1 MNKNNQNAV
10 RIELLASEL
19 APSFLCQKLIVSLC
33 SFPNEILKWDV
44 KQRGWGPL
52 IALIDAFRTLCGSW
66 GHYATLGM
74 SVALKMAAYLP
85 HHLKVFNQNLQAEM
99 CCTDSMS
106 SLIPMHHGVLF
117 KGIKR
122 RKSKPSKNSLTCF
135 CMDVTQ
141 ALHKEW
147 HELEINFNCI
157 YIVHEKQFRKVIT
170 VTPHVYEEHT
180 HFTHLV

>member
-1 MNKNNQNAV
+1 MSKINCIPLQLSQWDIKMGCKVEGVGTTDCAYWCIQNTV
-10 RIELLASEL
+10 WDLGTLRHTGD
-19 APSFLCQKLIVSLC
+19 VS
-33 SFPNEILKWDV
+33 
-44 KQRGWGPL
+44 
-52 IALIDAFRTLCGSW
+52 GSKD
-66 GHYATLGM
+66 GSI
-74 SVALKMAAYLP
+74 SVP

-99 CCTDSMS
+99 CRTDSMS

-147 HELEINFNCI
+147 HELEINCNCI

-170 VTPHVYEEHT
+170 FTPHVYEEHT
-180 HFTHLV
+180 HFTLSLKHWFSKLRGAPWINRLP